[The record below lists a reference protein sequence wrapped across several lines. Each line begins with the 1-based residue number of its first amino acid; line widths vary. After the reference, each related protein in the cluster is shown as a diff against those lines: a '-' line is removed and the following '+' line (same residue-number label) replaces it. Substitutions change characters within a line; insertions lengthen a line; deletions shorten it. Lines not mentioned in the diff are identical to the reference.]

1 MNSLFIEAKEWH
13 DKNSGSTYFSARIEI
28 DGKEIAR
35 LPFQYG
41 YESFYT
47 QMALEYLRKNEL
59 VDSSVHSLWN
69 LKEKGVAVYTTKNK
83 APFRDVKAWGKN
95 A

>member
-1 MNSLFIEAKEWH
+1 MTSIFIDAKEWF
-13 DKNSGSTYFSARIEI
+13 DKTAGNSYFSARIEI

-41 YESFYT
+41 YETFYQ
-47 QMALEYLRKNEL
+47 QMALAYLVENGL
-59 VDSSVHSLWN
+59 VESDTRSLWN
-69 LKEKGVAVYTTKNK
+69 LKEKGVSVYTTKQT
-83 APFRDVKAWGKN
+83 ALLREVKAWGR